1 MGRTA
6 GHNPL
11 PSLLIITPSSM
22 ANGPSVIVAGGA
34 GYIGSHM
41 VRMLGESG
49 FQPVVIDDLATGHLE
64 ATRGT
69 LFRQG
74 QIGDAAFMSSVLRE
88 FKPQCV
94 MHFAASSLVGESM
107 TQPAK
112 YWRNNTFQTLS
123 LLDTMLEH
131 GVTQFIFSSTAA
143 VFGNPVE
150 VPIPETH
157 PCKPI
162 NPYGHSKLAVEFAL
176 EDYAH
181 AHGLRSIALRYFNAA
196 GAHPDGTLGERH
208 DPETHLIPLVLQVA
222 SGRRPHI
229 ARFGNDFP
237 TPDGSCIRDYIHV
250 QDLCTAHLLALK
262 ALEGGA
268 KTTVYN
274 LGNGLGHSVTQV
286 IEAARRVT
294 GHPIPVR
301 DDPRRAGDPPVLVA
315 DSKRA
320 RAELGW
326 TPQYE
331 DLDTIIAHAWQWERK
346 LSQARAMP

>member
-1 MGRTA
+1 M
-6 GHNPL
+6 H
-11 PSLLIITPSSM
+11 
-22 ANGPSVIVAGGA
+22 NGPTVIVAGGA

-49 FQPVVIDDLATGHLE
+49 YHPVVIDNLATGHAE
-64 ATRGT
+64 AAAGAI
-69 LFRQG
+69 LKSG
-74 QIGDAAFMSSVLRE
+74 DIGDPAFMASVLAE
-88 FKPQCV
+88 YKPQCV

-107 TQPAK
+107 TQPGK
-112 YWRNNTFQTLS
+112 YWRNNLIQTLS

-131 GVTQFIFSSTAA
+131 GVKQFIFSSTAA
-143 VFGNPVE
+143 VFGNPIE
-150 VPIPETH
+150 VPIPESH
-157 PCKPI
+157 PCRPI

-196 GAHPDGTLGERH
+196 GAHPDGSLGERH

-262 ALEGGA
+262 KLEAGA
-268 KTTVYN
+268 ATTVYN
-274 LGNGLGHSVTQV
+274 LGNGLGHSVSQV
-286 IEAARRVT
+286 IDAARRVT

-315 DSKRA
+315 DAKRA

-346 LSQARAMP
+346 LHQAARTS

>member
-1 MGRTA
+1 M
-6 GHNPL
+6 
-11 PSLLIITPSSM
+11 S
-22 ANGPSVIVAGGA
+22 NGPTVVVAGGA

-41 VRMLGESG
+41 VRMLRENGL
-49 FQPVVIDDLATGHLE
+49 QPVVVDNLATGYADSVGGAVLKVGE
-64 ATRGT
+64 
-69 LFRQG
+69 
-74 QIGDAAFMSSVLRE
+74 IGDRAFMDSVLAE
-88 FKPQCV
+88 FKPMCV

-107 TQPAK
+107 TQPGK
-112 YWRNNTFQTLS
+112 YWRNNLVQTLA

-131 GVTQFIFSSTAA
+131 GVKQFIFSSTAA
-143 VFGNPVE
+143 VFGNPIE
-150 VPIPETH
+150 VPIPESH
-157 PCKPI
+157 PCRPI

-176 EDYAH
+176 EDYAL

-208 DPETHLIPLVLQVA
+208 EPETHLIPLVLQVA

-237 TPDGSCIRDYIHV
+237 TPDGSCLRDYIHV
-250 QDLCTAHLLALK
+250 QDLCAAHLLALRK
-262 ALEGGA
+262 LEAGA
-268 KTTVYN
+268 ATTVYN

-315 DSKRA
+315 DAARA

-331 DLDTIIAHAWQWERK
+331 DLDTIIAHAWQWERR
-346 LSQARAMP
+346 LHPASGAA